1 MKKTGKGL
9 LCLMA
14 AGLCLIAFALFE
26 LLTMDARLE
35 YALPNAQAIT
45 SNDNETDLVAPLKRL
60 IEAKNT
66 AQSELTDCVSACAV
80 GGVKT
85 GESVGAEDKSL
96 TATLYA
102 VGDGWFEVYPQY
114 LSAGRLIGSD
124 EQTEGDRVIVLD
136 AELAFKLFG
145 GEDAIGRMVTLE
157 GEEYEV
163 VGLIRHRRSV
173 GEMDEYT
180 AYVPLLAAARIRLE
194 TVQVGAKPIPHTG
207 AAVMFE
213 NAMTN
218 SFIAGGC
225 FYSIEK
231 EAMRAT
237 MILRLFALV
246 AGMYWLLRL
255 LQWMNGVVERLI
267 ERFRERLS
275 QHYMRELIWRL
286 LIDIALCLLAY
297 AAWIGLVYLLLSFSI
312 QPLYQF
318 TEWVPE
324 NLVEWK
330 AWKNVFWNLMRSQN
344 RLVSVSTRTLAE
356 VRFYGV
362 LTRWGAAAL
371 LFGWAV
377 PALGRRLVPKTRR

>member
-330 AWKNVFWNLMRSQN
+330 AWKNVFWNLMRSQD

-377 PALGRRLVPKTRR
+377 PALGRRLVPKKH

>member
-377 PALGRRLVPKTRR
+377 PALGRRLVPKKR

>member
-330 AWKNVFWNLMRSQN
+330 AWKNVFWNLMRSQD

-377 PALGRRLVPKTRR
+377 PALGRRLVPKEH

>member
-330 AWKNVFWNLMRSQN
+330 AWKNVFWNLMRSQD

-377 PALGRRLVPKTRR
+377 PALGRRLVPKKR

>member
-102 VGDGWFEVYPQY
+102 VGDGWFELYPQY

-330 AWKNVFWNLMRSQN
+330 AWKNVFWNLMRSQD

-377 PALGRRLVPKTRR
+377 PALGRRLVPKKH